1 MVFYPYKVKNP
12 WRLSHNLSK
21 LITSTTGTFVT
32 NFVKIWVN
40 WWKYNFLV
48 TYLFHFFW
56 DQRSEQTRR
65 RDCTDCFSVLSIGIH
80 TYIHTY
86 SIVER
91 YRIRASLTR
100 PIRSLARVQRSLA
113 ERVNV
118 NDFNDGASEQEAS
131 TACCPHPHVISQ
143 ARTINSDDSKR
154 TNKCH
159 TDWVSALEPR

>member
-1 MVFYPYKVKNP
+1 M
-12 WRLSHNLSK
+12 
-21 LITSTTGTFVT
+21 
-32 NFVKIWVN
+32 
-40 WWKYNFLV
+40 
-48 TYLFHFFW
+48 TYLFHFSGINVVSRPVDVIVPIVF
-56 DQRSEQTRR
+56 RCYPSAY
-65 RDCTDCFSVLSIGIH
+65 IH

-118 NDFNDGASEQEAS
+118 NDFNDGASEQEVS

-143 ARTINSDDSKR
+143 ARTINSDDSKL

-159 TDWVSALEPR
+159 TD